1 MKLFFIISFI
11 LILPVVALS
20 QDSLRFC
27 LTLGS
32 STNDQAEK
40 KFTYEER
47 KWEVE
52 GRTLIYNIDAH
63 GMRYTDTLKLQDS
76 IYSKLA
82 SFIKENGL
90 LQDYEVKLE
99 SPYSEKYEYSEF
111 VNAKIYSAGKEYLI
125 SIKGE
130 GYGQI
135 DGNKVVVKLK
145 ELEQML
151 YKVVE

>member
-1 MKLFFIISFI
+1 MKFLFIISVF
-11 LILPVVALS
+11 LILPVVAIS
-20 QDSLRFC
+20 QDSTRFC

-40 KFTYEER
+40 KFTHEER

-63 GMRYTDTLKLQDS
+63 GKRYSDTLKLNDS
-76 IYSKLA
+76 VYNNIVKY
-82 SFIKENGL
+82 INENGL

-99 SPYSEKYEYSEF
+99 SQYSEKYEYSEF
-111 VNAKIYSAGKEYLI
+111 VDLKLYTAGKKYVI
-125 SIKGE
+125 NIKGE
-130 GYGQI
+130 GYGQT
-135 DGNKVVVKLK
+135 DGNKTVVKLK

-151 YKVVE
+151 YRVAE